1 MGRSGGCVGGIG
13 GDDETVRAGDFEG
26 AGDGHCG
33 RRRKV
38 DDLVVAEF
46 VEVEFEVFGGA
57 VVYLDRT
64 KRFHP
69 APRGDVVGV
78 FSAEM
83 EHAAARI
90 DGKESIVQ
98 RREEVAVEFA

>member
-1 MGRSGGCVGGIG
+1 L
-13 GDDETVRAGDFEG
+13 RAW
-26 AGDGHCG
+26 
-33 RRRKV
+33 RKV

-46 VEVEFEVFGGA
+46 VEIEFEVFGGA

-64 KRFHP
+64 ERFHP
-69 APRGDVVGV
+69 APRVDVVGV

-83 EHAAARI
+83 ERTGVGI

-98 RREEVAVEFA
+98 RREEVAVEFARVRVWVG